1 MPLKR
6 DLHRNHL
13 CALLVC
19 VLLSA
24 CQQPQQPR
32 TPVAR
37 IDNLT
42 LTLEEVESRFDSSQG
57 VSQAQVH
64 EYIQR
69 WLTQELLYQEAV
81 RRGLDRTRDLEIRL
95 TDIRRQLAINAL
107 LEQEVYTLKSQ
118 QSAEEQLQE
127 YYDQNKQ
134 EFTLSNDV
142 ALISFILFRDRDAA
156 IAFRTRVLRGTAW
169 NAAKADL
176 FADPQLVPG
185 VITAVDSVYHS
196 ERTLFPAE
204 LWRAVITTARREA
217 SFPIRTPEGQ
227 YVIIVWRLTRKG
239 DSADLPYVRREIQSR
254 LAIAERQ
261 QVMEKLLENLRSNHV
276 VQILISSV
284 PQDSVTLRSRE

>member
-1 MPLKR
+1 MHSSP
-6 DLHRNHL
+6 DLPRNVVFAIL
-13 CALLVC
+13 AC
-19 VLLSA
+19 VVLSS

-42 LTLEEVESRFDSSQG
+42 LTLEEVESRFDSSQSL
-57 VSQAQVH
+57 SQAQVH

-107 LEQEVYTLKSQ
+107 LDQEVYTVKTQESP
-118 QSAEEQLQE
+118 EEQILAYFNE
-127 YYDQNKQ
+127 NKP
-134 EFTLSNDV
+134 EFTLSHDV
-142 ALISFILFRDRDAA
+142 ALISFVLFQERDPA
-156 IAFRTRVLRGTAW
+156 IAFRNQLLRGTSW
-169 NAAKADL
+169 AAGKADL
-176 FADPQLVPG
+176 LSDPQLARG
-185 VITAVDSVYHS
+185 VVTVVDSVYHS
-196 ERTLFPAE
+196 ERTLFPPE
-204 LWRAVITTARREA
+204 LWRTVLTAVRREP
-217 SFPIRTPEGQ
+217 SFPIRTPEGH
-227 YVIIVWRLTRKG
+227 YVILVWKLTRKG
-239 DSADLPYVRREIQSR
+239 DTADLSYVKSEIRSR

-261 QVMEKLLENLRSNHV
+261 QVTERLLENLRSNHV

>member
-1 MPLKR
+1 MPLR
-6 DLHRNHL
+6 RGPHRSYL
-13 CALLVC
+13 PALLAC
-19 VLLSA
+19 ALLSA
-24 CQQPQQPR
+24 CQQPQQAR

-57 VSQAQVH
+57 ASRAQVH
-64 EYIQR
+64 DYIQR

-81 RRGLDRTRDLEIRL
+81 RRGLDRTRDLETRL

-118 QSAEEQLQE
+118 QSFDEQLQN

-134 EFTLSNDV
+134 EFTLSADV
-142 ALISFILFRDRDAA
+142 ALISFVLFQDREGAL
-156 IAFRTRVLRGTAW
+156 AFRSRVARSSSW
-169 NAAKADL
+169 SAAKRDL
-176 FADPQLVPG
+176 FGDPQSAGG

-196 ERTLFPAE
+196 ERTVFPPE
-204 LWRAVITTARREA
+204 LWRAAATTARQEA
-217 SFPIRTPEGQ
+217 SFPVRAPEGH
-227 YVIIVWRLTRKG
+227 YILVVWKLTRKG
-239 DSADLPYVRREIQSR
+239 DTADLPYVKREIQSR

-261 QVMEKLLENLRSNHV
+261 QVMEQLLENLRSNHV

-284 PQDSVTLRSRE
+284 PQDSVSLKSRE

>member
-1 MPLKR
+1 MHSGPGLP
-6 DLHRNHL
+6 RNL
-13 CALLVC
+13 FLVVLAC
-19 VLLSA
+19 VACSS

-107 LEQEVYTLKSQ
+107 LEQEVYTAKTQ
-118 QSAEEQLQE
+118 ESAEEQILE
-127 YYDQNKQ
+127 YFDKNKE
-134 EFTLSNDV
+134 EFTLSHDV
-142 ALISFILFRDRDAA
+142 ALISFILFQERDAA
-156 IAFRTRVLRGTAW
+156 IAFRTRLLRGTSWVAG
-169 NAAKADL
+169 KAEL
-176 FADPQLVPG
+176 LADPQLVQG
-185 VITAVDSVYHS
+185 VVTTVDSVYHS
-196 ERTLFPAE
+196 ERTLFPPE
-204 LWRAVITTARREA
+204 LWRAVTSAVRREP
-217 SFPIRTPEGQ
+217 SFPIRTPEGH
-227 YVIIVWRLTRKG
+227 YVILVWKLTRKG
-239 DSADLPYVRREIQSR
+239 EPADLPYVKREIQSR

-261 QVMEKLLENLRSNHV
+261 QVTERLLENLRSNHV

>member
-1 MPLKR
+1 MHSSLGLP
-6 DLHRNHL
+6 RNHFL
-13 CALLVC
+13 GVLACLL
-19 VLLSA
+19 LLS
-24 CQQPQQPR
+24 CQKPQQPR

-42 LTLEEVESRFDSSQG
+42 LTLEEVESRFDSSHG
-57 VSQAQVH
+57 LSQAQVH

-107 LEQEVYTLKSQ
+107 LEQEVYTLKTQ
-118 QSAEEQLQE
+118 QSPKEQVQD
-127 YYDQNKQ
+127 YFNQNKQ

-142 ALISFILFRDRDAA
+142 ALISFVLFWERDAA
-156 IAFRTRVLRGTAW
+156 IAFRTRLMRGTSWVAG
-169 NAAKADL
+169 KAEL
-176 FADPQLVPG
+176 LADPQLSQS
-185 VITAVDSVYHS
+185 VITTVDSAYQS
-196 ERTLFPAE
+196 ERTLFPPE
-204 LWRAVITTARREA
+204 LWRAVVTTVRQEP
-217 SFPIRTPEGQ
+217 SFPIRTPEGH
-227 YVIIVWRLTRKG
+227 YVIFVWKLTRKG
-239 DSADLPYVRREIQSR
+239 DTADLPYVRREIQSR

-261 QVMEKLLENLRSNHV
+261 QVTEQLLENLRSNHV

>member
-1 MPLKR
+1 MRLR
-6 DLHRNHL
+6 SGLHHKHRFVL
-13 CALLVC
+13 LACA
-19 VLLSA
+19 LLSA

-81 RRGLDRTRDLEIRL
+81 RRGLDRTRDLETRL

-118 QSAEEQLQE
+118 QSLDEQLQN
-127 YYDQNKQ
+127 YYNQNRQ
-134 EFTLSNDV
+134 EFTLSTDV
-142 ALISFILFRDRDAA
+142 ALVSFVLFKDREAA
-156 IAFRTRVLRGTAW
+156 IAFRTRVVRQSSW
-169 NAAKADL
+169 NAAKKDL
-176 FADPQLVPG
+176 LSDPQLAAG
-185 VITAVDSVYHS
+185 VITAVDSIYHS
-196 ERTLFPAE
+196 ERTLFPPE
-204 LWRAVITTARREA
+204 LWRTAATTARQEP
-217 SFPIRTPEGQ
+217 SFPVRAPEGH
-227 YVIIVWRLTRKG
+227 YVLFVWKLTRKG
-239 DSADLPYVRREIQSR
+239 DTADLPYVKREIQSR

-261 QVMEKLLENLRSNHV
+261 QVMGQLLENLRSNHV

-284 PQDSVTLRSRE
+284 PQDSVSLRSRE

>member
-1 MPLKR
+1 MLLKR
-6 DLHRNHL
+6 DLHHNQL
-13 CALLVC
+13 LALLAC
-19 VLLSA
+19 VLLTA

-42 LTLEEVESRFDSSQG
+42 LTLEEVESRFDSSQSI
-57 VSQAQVH
+57 SQAQVH

-107 LEQEVYTLKSQ
+107 LEQEVYTVKSRE
-118 QSAEEQLQE
+118 SVEEQLRE
-127 YYDQNKQ
+127 YFNQNKQ
-134 EFTLSNDV
+134 EFTLSQDV
-142 ALISFILFRDRDAA
+142 ALISFILFQDRDAA
-156 IAFRTRVLRGTAW
+156 IAFRTRVVRGTSW
-169 NAAKADL
+169 IAAKAEL
-176 FADPQLVPG
+176 LADPQLTQG
-185 VITAVDSVYHS
+185 VLASIDSAYHS
-196 ERTLFPAE
+196 ERTLFPPE
-204 LWRAVITTARREA
+204 LWRAVVTSVRQEP
-217 SFPIRTPEGQ
+217 SFPLRAPEGH
-227 YVIIVWRLTRKG
+227 YVIFVWKLTRKG
-239 DSADLPYVRREIQSR
+239 DIADLPYVKKEIQSR

-261 QVMEKLLENLRSNHV
+261 QVMERLLENLRSNHV

>member
-1 MPLKR
+1 MHLRPS
-6 DLHRNHL
+6 LHHNHL
-13 CALLVC
+13 VTLLVC

-81 RRGLDRTRDLEIRL
+81 RRGLDRTRDLETRL

-107 LEQEVYTLKSQ
+107 LEQEVYTVKSQ
-118 QSAEEQLQE
+118 ESVEEQLRE
-127 YYDQNKQ
+127 YFNQNKQ
-134 EFTLSNDV
+134 EFVLSQDV
-142 ALISFILFRDRDAA
+142 ALISFILFQDRDAA
-156 IAFRTRVLRGTAW
+156 IAFRTRVVRGMSW
-169 NAAKADL
+169 IAAKAELLADL
-176 FADPQLVPG
+176 QLFHG
-185 VITAVDSVYHS
+185 VLASVDSAYHS
-196 ERTLFPAE
+196 ERTLFPPE
-204 LWRAVITTARREA
+204 LWRAVVTSVRQEP
-217 SFPIRTPEGQ
+217 SFPLRAPEGH
-227 YVIIVWRLTRKG
+227 YVIFVWKLTRKG
-239 DSADLPYVRREIQSR
+239 DIADLPYVKKEIQSR

-261 QVMEKLLENLRSNHV
+261 QVMERLLENLRSNHV